1 MMMALGTFVFSL
13 PQLAYQQLQ
22 RAAAWRHSSSE
33 RVGARAAHQYLGPGE
48 ETIELSGLIAPELTG
63 DPASL
68 DTLRDLANQG
78 RPLSLVDG
86 TGAVYG
92 AFAITSIN
100 ETKTLFFPDG
110 AARRIEF
117 QLSLLRVDDEDMAD
131 AADQGAQR

>member
-22 RAAAWRHSSSE
+22 HATSWRHASSE
-33 RVGARAAHQYLGPGE
+33 RVGARAAHQYVGPGD

-63 DPASL
+63 DPVSL
-68 DTLRDLANQG
+68 DLLRNLADEG

-86 TGAVYG
+86 TGFVHG

-100 ETKTLFFPDG
+100 ATRTLFFADG

-117 QLSLLRVDDEDMAD
+117 QLSLLRVDDEAMAEPS
-131 AADQGAQR
+131 DQAKA